1 MKLSHYQTKKSR
13 SVRLPNNAVLG
24 IKKNIFSKR
33 IIQDIQQ
40 FFNDNHLHVNKI
52 TKHGQG
58 DSIKFYEIHFDNLES
73 YDIDVITEKL
83 DKYGYT
89 PKSLH
94 GNLPNSFYLLVLVN
108 KKI

>member
-1 MKLSHYQTKKSR
+1 MKLSHYQRKKSR
-13 SVRLPNNAVLG
+13 SVILPNNAVLG
-24 IKKNIFSKR
+24 IKKDILSKR
-33 IIQDIQQ
+33 IISDIQQ

-52 TKHGQG
+52 LKHGQG

-83 DKYGYT
+83 DQYGYT

-94 GNLPNSFYLLVLVN
+94 GNLPDSFYLLVLVN